1 MHDNLSLKHSVRLL
15 AWSGFF
21 GMWPYIP
28 RLGYMLS
35 APKDDLTVQMSNKI
49 LRFKQ
54 SGKHSDE
61 IKLLIMA
68 IAGHFE
74 CDAVLA
80 VPPSEPDKQP
90 NSLQK
95 IFGRKINRIKPVET
109 RKYNHNKSLPVDY
122 ASSYDISEN
131 CRRPLIVD
139 DVLRTGS
146 TLKHFVSRLGGLG
159 LAVGLYYKL
168 RYVPGNSIH
177 IYEATQSTGT
187 GLIQF
192 QGEDLSLINID
203 KYKY

>member
-1 MHDNLSLKHSVRLL
+1 MPGNPDLKYSVRLL
-15 AWSGFF
+15 AWSGCF

-61 IKLLIMA
+61 IKLLVMA
-68 IAGHFE
+68 IAAHFG

-95 IFGRKINRIKPVET
+95 IFGRKINRIKLVET
-109 RKYNHNKSLPVDY
+109 RKYNHNKSLPIDY

-168 RYVPGNSIH
+168 PYVPGNSIH
-177 IYEATQSTGT
+177 IYEAAQNT
-187 GLIQF
+187 GLIQIP
-192 QGEDLSLINID
+192 GEDFSLINID
-203 KYKY
+203 KYL